1 MSNPQPGNV
10 FTILGQPYLAESMSI
25 ENIPLNESVLRKP
38 AVKERTGL
46 SDTGIDERIA
56 LGTFPP
62 SISLGARA
70 RGFFSSDIDL
80 WLQKRLIISNYPEA
94 AKAEEDMRIAYLAD
108 RNKEIDNAG
117 RKVA

>member
-1 MSNPQPGNV
+1 MG
-10 FTILGQPYLAESMSI
+10 GKGA
-25 ENIPLNESVLRKP
+25 
-38 AVKERTGL
+38 G
-46 SDTGIDERIA
+46 DTGIDERIA

-70 RGFFSSDIDL
+70 RGWFSSDIDL
-80 WLQKRLIISNYPEA
+80 WLQKRVIISNYPEA

-108 RNKEIDNAG
+108 RKKQIDNDG